1 MAHTAVRKKSEGSY
15 LREHEIQRTLIEW
28 VHWTEWRRPELQLLF
43 SIPNGVPLHGPQ
55 KFGIVAW
62 LKQQGLKKGVP
73 DLCLPVARGPYHG
86 LFIEMKVAGMEPDD
100 DQRLWLANLQS
111 QGYRAV
117 VCHSFE
123 DARDELLTYVD
134 L

>member
-1 MAHTAVRKKSEGSY
+1 MSHLATRSSDGWN
-15 LREHEIQRTLIEW
+15 LREHELQRTLIEW
-28 VHWTEWRRPELQLLF
+28 VKWNEWRRPELQMLF
-43 SIPNGVPLHGPQ
+43 AVPNGVPLHGAR
-55 KFGIVAW
+55 KFGVVNW

-73 DLCLPVARGPYHG
+73 DLMLAVARGGYHG
-86 LFIEMKVAGMEPDD
+86 LFIEMKVKGGVVDPD
-100 DQRLWLANLQS
+100 QESWLANLVS

-123 DARDELLTYVD
+123 EARDELLTYVD